1 MAVSDRLAVFYFYF
15 PSTSVI
21 PSDEQLG
28 LLAIPAIRF
37 NYAVNGVGM
46 DTTFDILLAGQN
58 AYKWQWYD
66 TLRSSEMLF
75 PKLAPPLYSWMNE
88 RQTPNA
94 PAASPKPYECLLDE
108 IENLALV

>member
-46 DTTFDILLAGQN
+46 DTPLSTF
-58 AYKWQWYD
+58 Y
-66 TLRSSEMLF
+66 
-75 PKLAPPLYSWMNE
+75 
-88 RQTPNA
+88 
-94 PAASPKPYECLLDE
+94 
-108 IENLALV
+108 

>member
-1 MAVSDRLAVFYFYF
+1 MAVSDRLAVLYFYF

-37 NYAVNGVGM
+37 NHVVNSVGM

-66 TLRSSEMLF
+66 TLRSSEMLSLK
-75 PKLAPPLYSWMNE
+75 PVPPLYSWINE
-88 RQTPNA
+88 RRTPNA

-108 IENLALV
+108 IGKLALV